1 MKGKKKPWFKV
12 RKLKRKFKIQFN
24 FLFFFIKLIE
34 KKKKK
39 PSLICMLALN
49 MTNSMIDSNQPTV
62 PNNPRL
68 IHRIYYNAD
77 ISELNM
83 YSICIYEQY
92 QYIRL
97 TLSGGPGRFLFFL
110 TGWCGCLEIH
120 PLLLVAAEGP
130 DEFEPWK

>member
-34 KKKKK
+34 KKK

-62 PNNPRL
+62 PT
-68 IHRIYYNAD
+68 A
-77 ISELNM
+77 
-83 YSICIYEQY
+83 
-92 QYIRL
+92 
-97 TLSGGPGRFLFFL
+97 
-110 TGWCGCLEIH
+110 
-120 PLLLVAAEGP
+120 
-130 DEFEPWK
+130 